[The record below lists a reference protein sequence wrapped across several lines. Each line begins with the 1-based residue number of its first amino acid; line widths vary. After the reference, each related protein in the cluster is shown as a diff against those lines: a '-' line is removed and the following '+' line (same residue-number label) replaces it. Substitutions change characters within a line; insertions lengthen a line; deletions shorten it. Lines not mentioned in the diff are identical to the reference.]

1 MKALT
6 SLLLVTLFVE
16 SLSAQ
21 ENYNADFMARTID
34 SASTDLFAESG
45 SIKIDDPVKYVSAFM
60 KKSEKPL
67 LSYSEKRTVALG
79 QLRRKVTLISEANR
93 QLHFE
98 IQKNRA
104 EARRANS
111 LAHREQVLSDAW
123 SKSPTG
129 KLDGRLWN
137 ELPWDER
144 EEHRKR
150 FLRYQ
155 SKQGKPP
162 VAPEE
167 DLPGFSIPQHEYALA
182 WESSPAG
189 KKDGRK
195 WSELTDTR
203 ERNRIRKAY
212 YNYKLA
218 FLGEG
223 SETLFPSQ
231 AHESPELM
239 ALSTNLP

>member
-6 SLLLVTLFVE
+6 SLLLVTLFVD

-34 SASTDLFAESG
+34 SAGTELFAESA
-45 SIKIDDPVKYVSAFM
+45 SVKIDDPVKYVSAFM

-67 LSYSEKRTVALG
+67 LSHSEKRSVALG
-79 QLRRKVTLISEANR
+79 QLRRKVTLICEANR

-129 KLDGRLWN
+129 MLDGRLWN

-150 FLRYQ
+150 FVRFH
-155 SKQGKPP
+155 SKKGKTT
-162 VAPEE
+162 VAPED
-167 DLPGFSIPQHEYALA
+167 DLPGFSIPQQEYASA
-182 WESSPAG
+182 WECSPAG

-195 WSELTDTR
+195 WSEVTDIR

-218 FLGEG
+218 FLGEE
-223 SETLFPSQ
+223 SETLSPSQ
-231 AHESPELM
+231 AQESPDLI
-239 ALSTNLP
+239 ALYTKRP